1 MEGYIYYSM
10 NVNKRWIMHGC
21 PTAAKIDIITKG
33 LAEKVLE
40 WLSGNK
46 VVAIKLWLVKFE
58 TIGLLQTSAIQA
70 TVFYTIKCTARTKIV
85 CFTIVLKF

>member
-1 MEGYIYYSM
+1 MAVLQLLKLTLSLRTI
-10 NVNKRWIMHGC
+10 
-21 PTAAKIDIITKG
+21 
-33 LAEKVLE
+33 AEKVFE

-46 VVAIKLWLVKFE
+46 VVAMNLWLVKLE
-58 TIGLLQTSAIQA
+58 TIGLLQTSATQA